1 MDPKNPSAA
10 PTPTEA
16 ELKSWS
22 WGAFGLSWIWGIAH
36 RSPIA
41 LLVFVPVVGWFGM
54 PFVLGRMGNRWAWR
68 NRRWSD
74 PEAFRRSQRA
84 WAQAAL
90 SLWSAALF
98 TAGLGAIVTTSAL
111 TTSDAFQ
118 LAKSELR
125 EDPQLTQLLGQPI
138 VFGTPSGN
146 LQVGGGGSG
155 SAELR
160 VAVSGAK
167 SHGEAFIVARRA
179 LGVWHLE
186 AVELELADGSRVG
199 RTVLQGHASSVNTPS
214 H

>member
-1 MDPKNPSAA
+1 MEDKTPSLAS
-10 PTPTEA
+10 TPTEA
-16 ELKSWS
+16 ELKRWN

-36 RSPIA
+36 RRPIA

-54 PFVLGRMGNRWAWR
+54 PFILGRMGNRWAWR
-68 NRRWSD
+68 SRHWSN
-74 PEAFRRSQRA
+74 PETFRRSQRA

-98 TAGLGAIVTTSAL
+98 TAGLGAVVATSTL
-111 TTSDAFQ
+111 TTSEAFQ
-118 LAKSELR
+118 LAKTELR

-138 VFGTPSGN
+138 VFGTPSGS

-167 SHGEAFIVARRA
+167 AHGEAFIVARRA
-179 LGVWHLE
+179 LGVWHLD
-186 AVELELADGSRVG
+186 AVAVELADGNRVG
-199 RTVLQGHASSVNTPS
+199 RTVLEGHASSVTTQPR
-214 H
+214 